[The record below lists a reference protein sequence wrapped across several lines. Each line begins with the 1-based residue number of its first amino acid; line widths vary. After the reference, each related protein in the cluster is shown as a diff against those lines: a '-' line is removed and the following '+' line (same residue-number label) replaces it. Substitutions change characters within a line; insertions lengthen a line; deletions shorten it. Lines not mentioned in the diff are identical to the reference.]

1 MEDGNFLTR
10 MVLCFFVLMPWLR
23 DTRLS
28 QTRNN
33 DQVKDKEK
41 RERKVEAKKYF
52 LAEAIVTSLIKKIIF
67 IINMMTKLVNHL
79 AAQSLEENGKDIFK

>member
-1 MEDGNFLTR
+1 MLTVNGRWQLFNQDGI
-10 MVLCFFVLMPWLR
+10 MFFVLMSWLR

-33 DQVKDKEK
+33 DQVKNKEK

-79 AAQSLEENGKDIFK
+79 AA

>member
-10 MVLCFFVLMPWLR
+10 MVLCFFVSMSWLR

-41 RERKVEAKKYF
+41 RERKVEPKKYF
-52 LAEAIVTSLIKKIIF
+52 LAEAIVTSLIKK
-67 IINMMTKLVNHL
+67 
-79 AAQSLEENGKDIFK
+79 